1 MLLLI
6 MDDGGRRT
14 FVHHSG
20 MVGTNQLFFK
30 VAACGRVN
38 HITKDLPVTVNHP
51 LFV

>member
-6 MDDGGRRT
+6 LDDGGRRT

-30 VAACGRVN
+30 VAASSRVY
-38 HITKDLPVTVNHP
+38 HITKDLPITINHP
-51 LFV
+51 FFV